1 MAPYASWL
9 GSEYSL
15 VWLSFELYEL
25 PSMRIEK
32 NP

>member
-9 GSEYSL
+9 RSEYFL
-15 VWLSFELYEL
+15 AWLSFELYEV
-25 PSMRIEK
+25 PSTRIEK